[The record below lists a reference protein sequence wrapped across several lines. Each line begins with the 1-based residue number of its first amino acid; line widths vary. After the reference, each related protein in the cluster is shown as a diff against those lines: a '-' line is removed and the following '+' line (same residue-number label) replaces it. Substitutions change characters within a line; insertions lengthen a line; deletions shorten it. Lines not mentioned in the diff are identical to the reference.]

1 MGVCTGFPSRNTDT
15 LARNHKNY
23 KTSSYN
29 TKLRYKN
36 RTMSSLITL
45 LCFITLVYSHPIPQ
59 RLTEDQFRS
68 FGGNDVDLNDNNKVL
83 ISSAYSKIRHQGRNQ
98 NGRSISFN
106 KPFTVRDP
114 LAFAAAGQNLPQQNR
129 QKIKKFPDMA
139 PVFNLEEMLK
149 AEAEKLR
156 MKVEEASLMAAK
168 EAMKQSGAS
177 SMAEEEIE
185 DIIEEVIDSAI
196 DEAKEIFESESTEST
211 DIEDIAEEESSTE
224 EIPEEPVQETMDTN
238 SDEAFNDINEL
249 DDEEETTE
257 TSEPSK
263 DIDLGSVQE
272 V

>member
-1 MGVCTGFPSRNTDT
+1 
-15 LARNHKNY
+15 
-23 KTSSYN
+23 
-29 TKLRYKN
+29 
-36 RTMSSLITL
+36 MSSLITL
-45 LCFITLVYSHPIPQ
+45 LCFIALVSSHPIPQ

-68 FGGNDVDLNDNNKVL
+68 FGGDEVDLNENNKVQ

-114 LAFAAAGQNLPQQNR
+114 LEFAAAGQNLPQQNR
-129 QKIKKFPDMA
+129 QKVKKFPDMA
-139 PVFNLEEMLK
+139 PVFNLQEMLE

-168 EAMKQSGAS
+168 AAEEAEEKVKMIAKEAMKQSGATA
-177 SMAEEEIE
+177 MAEEEIE

-196 DEAKEIFESESTEST
+196 DEAKEIFESEDTSTEVEEIFEYET
-211 DIEDIAEEESSTE
+211 EEETSTE
-224 EIPEEPVQETMDTN
+224 EIPEEVIEPIDTN
-238 SDEAFNDINEL
+238 SDAAFNDINEL
-249 DDEEETTE
+249 EEVEEETTE

>member
-1 MGVCTGFPSRNTDT
+1 
-15 LARNHKNY
+15 
-23 KTSSYN
+23 
-29 TKLRYKN
+29 
-36 RTMSSLITL
+36 MSSLITL
-45 LCFITLVYSHPIPQ
+45 LCFIALVSSHPIPQ

-68 FGGNDVDLNDNNKVL
+68 FGGDEVDLNENNKVQ

-114 LAFAAAGQNLPQQNR
+114 LEFAAAGQNLPQQNR
-129 QKIKKFPDMA
+129 QKVKKFPDMA
-139 PVFNLEEMLK
+139 PVFNLQEMLE

-168 EAMKQSGAS
+168 AAEEAEEKVKMIAKEAMKQSGATA
-177 SMAEEEIE
+177 MAEEEIE

-196 DEAKEIFESESTEST
+196 DEAKEIFESEDTSTEVEE
-211 DIEDIAEEESSTE
+211 ILEEETSTE
-224 EIPEEPVQETMDTN
+224 EIPEEAIEPIDDAN
-238 SDEAFNDINEL
+238 SDAAFNDINEV
-249 DDEEETTE
+249 DQEEEVEEETTE

>member
-1 MGVCTGFPSRNTDT
+1 
-15 LARNHKNY
+15 
-23 KTSSYN
+23 
-29 TKLRYKN
+29 
-36 RTMSSLITL
+36 MSSLITL

-59 RLTEDQFRS
+59 RLTEDQFRG
-68 FGGNDVDLNDNNKVL
+68 FGGNDVDLNENNKVL

-168 EAMKQSGAS
+168 AAEEAEEKVKMIAKEAMKQSGAS

-211 DIEDIAEEESSTE
+211 DIEEIAEEETSTE
-224 EIPEEPVQETMDTN
+224 EIPEEPVQETIDTN

-249 DDEEETTE
+249 DEEEETTE

>member
-1 MGVCTGFPSRNTDT
+1 
-15 LARNHKNY
+15 
-23 KTSSYN
+23 
-29 TKLRYKN
+29 
-36 RTMSSLITL
+36 MSLLISL
-45 LCFITLVYSHPIPQ
+45 LCFITLVSSHPVPQ
-59 RLTEDQFRS
+59 RLTEDQFRG
-68 FGGNDVDLNDNNKVL
+68 FGGNDVDLNDDNKII

-139 PVFNLEEMLK
+139 PVFNLQEMLE

-168 EAMKQSGAS
+168 AAEEAEEKVKMIAKEAMKQSGAKN
-177 SMAEEEIE
+177 MAEEEIE

-196 DEAKEIFESESTEST
+196 DEAKEIFENESIDSL
-211 DIEDIAEEESSTE
+211 EDSLFVEEESSTE
-224 EIPEEPVQETMDTN
+224 EIPEGPVQEPVAIGGIDAN
-238 SDEAFNDINEL
+238 SDEAFNEVNEL
-249 DDEEETTE
+249 DQEAEEETTE

>member
-1 MGVCTGFPSRNTDT
+1 
-15 LARNHKNY
+15 
-23 KTSSYN
+23 
-29 TKLRYKN
+29 
-36 RTMSSLITL
+36 MSSLITL
-45 LCFITLVYSHPIPQ
+45 LCFITLVSSHPIPQ

-68 FGGNDVDLNDNNKVL
+68 FGGDDLDLVEDNKVL

-139 PVFNLEEMLK
+139 PVFNLQEMLA

-168 EAMKQSGAS
+168 AAEEAEEKVKMIAKLAMKEAGAS
-177 SMAEEEIE
+177 AMAEKEIE

-196 DEAKEIFESESTEST
+196 DEAKEIFESQSTEST
-211 DIEDIAEEESSTE
+211 EVEYIEDEEETSTE
-224 EIPEEPVQETMDTN
+224 EIPEEPVQVTIDAN
-238 SDEAFNDINEL
+238 SDEAFNDVNEL
-249 DDEEETTE
+249 DQDEEETTE